1 METTPGLVDKLFYV
15 QFSDAERIDPPL
27 SPSHPYFDPAQAPHM
42 QWSRN
47 ARLFPCET
55 DRGGYLPIIDMARVW
70 FEKLGFRGW
79 VSLEIFS
86 RTMSE
91 ADESVPRDHAQ
102 RGIISWNNLVKEL
115 GRAQLC

>member
-1 METTPGLVDKLFYV
+1 METTPGLVDKLFYI
-15 QFSDAERIDPPL
+15 QLSDAERIDPPL
-27 SPSHPYFDPAQAPHM
+27 SPSHPFFDPAQAPHM

-47 ARLFPCET
+47 ARLFPCEH
-55 DRGGYLPIIDMARVW
+55 DRGGYLPIIEIARAL

-91 ADESVPRDHAQ
+91 VGEGVPRDHAQ
-102 RGIISWNNLVKEL
+102 RGIQSWNNLTKEL
-115 GRAQLC
+115 GRA